1 MTKIKRVEMA
11 LKMKRAAK
19 KRKVYLTDEGKK
31 VLDKIVGVK

>member
-19 KRKVYLTDEGKK
+19 KRKVYLTEEGKK
-31 VLDKIVGVK
+31 RLDRIAGVK